1 MRFFQNDGIGPVR
14 GLLSIDHLIFTIIGI
29 CLITLFL
36 FLTRKFDNLKIKKTI
51 RILFWIVLV
60 LEILKIIWNLTLR
73 ENVTFNQWV
82 PLYFC
87 SLLIP
92 ALGLAGYGNK
102 YLERI
107 GLSFMF
113 YGGIVAGAVFV
124 LWPTSALPEQP
135 LLHCLTFHTL
145 FYHSASV
152 AIGLLIILRK
162 YFIPTIKDIIPYAI
176 IVGGFCL
183 IAYIFNLI
191 TGSNLMFISYDN
203 DMFPLTLASTIFGP
217 LYPLGICIVQIGG
230 TFFPSFGIYKL
241 VIFLKTRSK
250 GASNE

>member
-1 MRFFQNDGIGPVR
+1 MKFFQNEGIGPVR
-14 GLLSIDHLIFTIIGI
+14 GLLSIDHLIFTLTG
-29 CLITLFL
+29 ITLIVMFL
-36 FLTRKFDNLKIKKTI
+36 ILTRHFDKIKIKKTI
-51 RILFWIVLV
+51 RILFWIVFI
-60 LEILKIIWNLTLR
+60 LEILKIIWNLTIR
-73 ENVTFNQWV
+73 ENVGFNQWV

-102 YLERI
+102 FLEKI

-113 YGGIVAGAVFV
+113 YGGIVAGAMFV
-124 LWPTSALPEQP
+124 VWPTSALPEQP

-152 AIGLLIILRK
+152 AIGLLIAIRG
-162 YFIPTIKDIIPYAI
+162 YFIPSIKDIIPYSI
-176 IVGGFCL
+176 IVGTFCL

-203 DMFPLTLASTIFGP
+203 DMVPLTIATIIFGP
-217 LYPLGICIVQIGG
+217 LYPLGITIVQIAG
-230 TFFPSFGIYKL
+230 TFFVSFGIYKL
-241 VIFLKTRSK
+241 ICLIHNCKENK
-250 GASNE
+250 KL